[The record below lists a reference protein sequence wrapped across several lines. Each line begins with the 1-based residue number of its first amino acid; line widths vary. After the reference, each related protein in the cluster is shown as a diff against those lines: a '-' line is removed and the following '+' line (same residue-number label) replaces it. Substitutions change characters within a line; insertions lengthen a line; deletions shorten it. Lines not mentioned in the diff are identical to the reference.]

1 MSYRSLP
8 FTPSDPPRATLR
20 SRGYDALPDGMT
32 NLRSCIPAL
41 LVLLVLLP
49 GCGPSGPVRPATTPP
64 PPIRAEAG
72 LDRVLGR
79 DARALMAL
87 FGTPDQDVREESA
100 RKLQYASGVC
110 VLDAYLYPPGPGR
123 EPVVTHVDARL
134 PTGEDIDR
142 ASCIAALSRRRE
154 AR

>member
-1 MSYRSLP
+1 MIRLAP
-8 FTPSDPPRATLR
+8 LA
-20 SRGYDALPDGMT
+20 A
-32 NLRSCIPAL
+32 A
-41 LVLLVLLP
+41 VLLAA
-49 GCGPSGPVRPATTPP
+49 CGPSQPRLVVAPAPLQP
-64 PPIRAEAG
+64 RVEAG
-72 LDRVLGR
+72 LDRVLGQ
-79 DARALMAL
+79 DARALIML
-87 FGTPDQDVREESA
+87 FGNPDQDVREAQA

-142 ASCIAALSRRRE
+142 ASCIAALSRRKE

>member
-1 MSYRSLP
+1 MPCRMMRLRL
-8 FTPSDPPRATLR
+8 FTLGPLA
-20 SRGYDALPDGMT
+20 
-32 NLRSCIPAL
+32 
-41 LVLLVLLP
+41 VLAA
-49 GCGPSGPVRPATTPP
+49 CGPAGRIPVVSAPP
-64 PPIRAEAG
+64 PPTRSEAG

-79 DARALMAL
+79 DARALISL
-87 FGTPDQDVREESA
+87 FGTPNQDVREDAA

-110 VLDAYLYPPGPGR
+110 VLDAYLYPSAPGR

>member
-1 MSYRSLP
+1 MMR
-8 FTPSDPPRATLR
+8 LR
-20 SRGYDALPDGMT
+20 LFILGPLA
-32 NLRSCIPAL
+32 
-41 LVLLVLLP
+41 VLAA
-49 GCGPSGPVRPATTPP
+49 CGPAGPIPVVSAPP
-64 PPIRAEAG
+64 PPTRSEAG

-79 DARALMAL
+79 DARALISL
-87 FGTPDQDVREESA
+87 FGTPNQDVREDAA

-110 VLDAYLYPPGPGR
+110 VLDAYLYPPAPGR

>member
-1 MSYRSLP
+1 MKTFRSARFLSL
-8 FTPSDPPRATLR
+8 TPL
-20 SRGYDALPDGMT
+20 
-32 NLRSCIPAL
+32 AL
-41 LVLLVLLP
+41 LAA
-49 GCGPSGPVRPATTPP
+49 CGPGGHIPVVSAPP
-64 PPIRAEAG
+64 PPLRVEAG

-79 DARALMAL
+79 DARALISL
-87 FGTPDQDVREESA
+87 FGTPNQDMREDPA

-110 VLDAYLYPPGPGR
+110 VLDAYLYPPAAGR

-142 ASCIAALSRRRE
+142 ASCIAALVRRKE